1 MCIFQYFYII
11 NKCYFINYV
20 SYLVSTGVKMILLS
34 RFIYDEEIRNLRQ
47 EIKKLRE
54 ENLNLKNR
62 LEDSINDRFELTCKL
77 KNINNYI
84 IFLEGKLKR

>member
-1 MCIFQYFYII
+1 
-11 NKCYFINYV
+11 
-20 SYLVSTGVKMILLS
+20 MILLS

-62 LEDSINDRFELTCKL
+62 LEDSMNNEFELASKL
-77 KNINNYI
+77 EAINNYI
-84 IFLEGKLKR
+84 TILETKLRG